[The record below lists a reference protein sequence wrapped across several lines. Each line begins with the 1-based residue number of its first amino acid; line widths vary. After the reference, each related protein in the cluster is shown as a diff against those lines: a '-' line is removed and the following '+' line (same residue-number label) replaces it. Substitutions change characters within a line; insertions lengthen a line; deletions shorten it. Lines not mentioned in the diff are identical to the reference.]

1 MAPLYEELS
10 NALADTVEAASKG
23 IVRVEAR
30 KRLPATGI
38 VWRENVIVTAHHVVR
53 HDSNIKV
60 GLPGGEIIAA
70 TLAGRDPDTDV
81 AVLKVDQ
88 TLTPLPLAADGS
100 LRVGHLA
107 LAIGKPGEHVQTTL
121 GVISALG
128 TGQMDGLI
136 QTDVVMYP
144 GFSGGPLVDASG
156 RVQGMNTS
164 GLSRGASLSIATK
177 KINQVV
183 DALLVHGKVKKGFLG
198 VGAQPVRLPE
208 KLAGEVGQETG
219 LMLASVEA
227 GSPGDK
233 GGLLQGD
240 ILIALDGQPTPHLDA
255 LLMLLSGDRVG
266 KSVSA
271 KIIRGGEVRELHV
284 TIGEKA

>member
-1 MAPLYEELS
+1 MALFEDIS
-10 NALADTVEAASKG
+10 NAMADTVEAASKG
-23 IVRVEAR
+23 VVRVEAR

-38 VWRENVIVTAHHVVR
+38 IWRENVIVSAHHVIR
-53 HDSNIKV
+53 KDDNISV
-60 GLPGGEIIAA
+60 GLPDGSVVTAN
-70 TLAGRDPDTDV
+70 LVGRDPDSDI
-81 AVLKVDQ
+81 AVLRVEQ
-88 TLTPLPLAADGS
+88 ALTPLPLAQDGS

-107 LAIGKPGEHVQTTL
+107 LAVGKPGEHVQTTL
-121 GVISALG
+121 GVVSALG

-164 GLSRGASLSIATK
+164 GFNRGASIAIATK

-183 DALLVHGKVKKGFLG
+183 ETLLTHGRMKKGYLG

-208 KLAGEVGQETG
+208 KLAGEIGQETG

-227 GSPGDK
+227 GSPGEQ

-240 ILIALDGQPTPHLDA
+240 IIVAVDGQPTPHLDA
-255 LLMLLSGDRVG
+255 LLMLLGGDRVG
-266 KSVSA
+266 KTIPV
-271 KIIRGGEVRELHV
+271 KIVRGGQVQDV
-284 TIGEKA
+284 TVTVGEKA